1 MIDYIL
7 EIKGLRLDLSSTSQ
21 SILKGIDLKLRRGKL
36 TGIVG
41 ESGSGKTMTAL
52 SIMGLL
58 SKDFNTVKG
67 EILFHKESSSG
78 ISLLNK
84 DVIKKVRGREIAMI
98 FQEPMTSLN
107 PAMTCGAQINEFIKA
122 HLPDKKNERKKKTL
136 QYLEKVKLPDPKKA
150 YSSYPHQLSG
160 GQLQRVMI
168 AMALSV
174 NPCLLIADEPTTALD
189 VTVQKEILLL
199 LKELQKEFKLSIMF
213 ITHDLRILNEIA
225 DDIIVMKEG
234 NVIEKGSRD
243 QIFSNSKMPYTQG
256 LIACQPSLDK
266 RPARL
271 LTIEDFEKGITNT
284 KNEETP
290 IKRKYPELLLNIIN
304 LNLFYKSSDI
314 IGKNKGFQAL
324 KNLDLKVFHGET
336 LGLVGESGCGKTS
349 LGKTI
354 LGLIKAQSGDI
365 IYKSKNLSDLKNKE
379 FRKFRKNIQVV
390 FQDPYSSLNPRI
402 KIKTILLEAR
412 KLHFRKEKHSESL
425 KIIQNLMID
434 TGLEISDLEKFPHE
448 FSGGQ
453 RQRIGIARALAPE
466 PEFLVLDEAVSA
478 LDVSI
483 QAQILNLLNDLKKQY
498 NLSYIFISHDL
509 SVVKYMSDRIIIMR
523 NGEIEEEGDPEKI
536 YLNPESQYTRIL
548 IDSIPGK

>member
-1 MIDYIL
+1 MTDYIL
-7 EIKGLRLDLSSTSQ
+7 EIKDLRLNLSSTSQ
-21 SILKGIDLKLRRGKL
+21 QILKGIDLKLGRGKL

-58 SKDFNTVKG
+58 SKDFNTAKG
-67 EILFHKESSSG
+67 EILFHKEKNSS
-78 ISLLNK
+78 ISLL
-84 DVIKKVRGREIAMI
+84 DEGVIKKIRGKEIAMI
-98 FQEPMTSLN
+98 FQEPMSSLN
-107 PAMTCGAQINEFIKA
+107 PAMTCGAQIDEFLKA
-122 HLPDKKNERKKKTL
+122 HLQDQKKERKKRTL
-136 QYLEKVKLPDPKKA
+136 LYLEKVRLPDPEKA
-150 YSSYPHQLSG
+150 YRSYPHQLSG

-199 LKELQKEFKLSIMF
+199 LKDLQNEFRLSIMF

-225 DDIIVMKEG
+225 DDIVVMKEG

-271 LTIEDFEKGITNT
+271 LTIEDFEKGMTSS
-284 KNEETP
+284 KLDKAPKKEEN
-290 IKRKYPELLLNIIN
+290 PELLLDIKNIN
-304 LNLFYKSSDI
+304 LYYRSSDI
-314 IGKNKGFQAL
+314 LGKNQGFHAL
-324 KNLDLKVFHGET
+324 KNLDLKVFQGET

-365 IYKSKNLSDLKNKE
+365 IYKGKNLPKLKNRE

-402 KIKTILLEAR
+402 KIKTI
-412 KLHFRKEKHSESL
+412 
-425 KIIQNLMID
+425 
-434 TGLEISDLEKFPHE
+434 KFHTY
-448 FSGGQ
+448 
-453 RQRIGIARALAPE
+453 
-466 PEFLVLDEAVSA
+466 VC
-478 LDVSI
+478 
-483 QAQILNLLNDLKKQY
+483 
-498 NLSYIFISHDL
+498 
-509 SVVKYMSDRIIIMR
+509 
-523 NGEIEEEGDPEKI
+523 
-536 YLNPESQYTRIL
+536 
-548 IDSIPGK
+548 